1 MDSDSSGLCIDRTGV
16 SDTAA
21 VEQLQESLIRA
32 LRALVYRRHPDDSAL
47 FPKLLLRLPDLRT
60 LNTLHSDKLLNF
72 HIDPWAAYKP
82 WGAITDH

>member
-1 MDSDSSGLCIDRTGV
+1 MNSDYAALSIDRTGV

-72 HIDPWAAYKP
+72 HIDP
-82 WGAITDH
+82 